1 MKPFHTR
8 ELLSVRCP
16 GAYLSIIAIDHPLRV
31 TVRPDG
37 GIRNMCPAANPLKAG
52 GPPSQ
57 NGCVRESSQDSPNI
71 NHTAGAQSGCLS
83 SQPQGTPTVA

>member
-1 MKPFHTR
+1 MKPFHTP

-16 GAYLSIIAIDHPLRV
+16 GAYLSIIAINHPPRV

-37 GIRNMCPAANPLKAG
+37 GIRNMCPTANPLEAG

-57 NGCVRESSQDSPNI
+57 NGCVYESS
-71 NHTAGAQSGCLS
+71 
-83 SQPQGTPTVA
+83 